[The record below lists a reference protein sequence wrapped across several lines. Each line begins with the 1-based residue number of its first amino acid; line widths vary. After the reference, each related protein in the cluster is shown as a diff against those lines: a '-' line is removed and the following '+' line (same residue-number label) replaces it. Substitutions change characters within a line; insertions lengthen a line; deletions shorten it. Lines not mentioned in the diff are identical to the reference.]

1 MLAAIQILSFK
12 IYSLTID
19 MYIVRLLEITET
31 NKAAAELTQITEQ
44 QTSISGRQFHPLFLL
59 NL

>member
-1 MLAAIQILSFK
+1 
-12 IYSLTID
+12 